1 MQIIHHLLK
10 YKTKAK
16 DDDNSLTVLFFMW
29 KLRSVFLK
37 AINWATY
44 YSFYLSHEMRR
55 WMSFCVRRVSKRKTH
70 GSLRNV
76 LTAAIICMFAQLT
89 EDHVKT
95 IVARPLFLRACFC
108 FVTRKVYWISPMY
121 FLLSI
126 FSNPPLCL

>member
-16 DDDNSLTVLFFMW
+16 DDDNLLTVLFFMW

-95 IVARPLFLRACFC
+95 SRAATFSSRLFLLRDQEKSTGFHRCIFC
-108 FVTRKVYWISPMY
+108 
-121 FLLSI
+121 
-126 FSNPPLCL
+126 